1 MQSKIFNI
9 GIDIE
14 EIERFSKMP
23 YEQKKS
29 FYEKIFSY
37 DEIKYCLSKADPYP
51 HFTVRFCAK
60 EATIKAL
67 YNKKLNMPE
76 IEVEIK
82 KSKPFLKLPF
92 SHNASISLSHTKK
105 FATAFVLF
113 PIE

>member
-1 MQSKIFNI
+1 MSSKIFNV

-14 EIERFSKMP
+14 EVERFSNMP

-37 DEIKYCLSKADPYP
+37 DEIKYCMSKSNPYP
-51 HFTVRFCAK
+51 HFTARFCAK

-67 YNKKLNMPE
+67 DNKKLNMSE
-76 IEVEIK
+76 IEVEMK
-82 KSKPFLKLPF
+82 ESKPVLKLPF

>member
-1 MQSKIFNI
+1 MQSTIFNI

-14 EIERFSKMP
+14 EVERFSNMP

-29 FYEKIFSY
+29 FYEKIFSC

-67 YNKKLNMPE
+67 DTKKLNLSE

-82 KSKPFLKLPF
+82 GSKPILKLPF
-92 SHNASISLSHTKK
+92 PHTASISLSHTKK

-113 PIE
+113 PK